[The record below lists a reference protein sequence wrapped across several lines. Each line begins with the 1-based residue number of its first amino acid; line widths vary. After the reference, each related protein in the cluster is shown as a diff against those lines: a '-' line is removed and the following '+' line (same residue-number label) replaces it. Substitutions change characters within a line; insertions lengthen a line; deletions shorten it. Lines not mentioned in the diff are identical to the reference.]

1 MSLFVVLTKKWH
13 SKAVRHPTEIGRPTA
28 LLCFFCNYSRFILLP
43 SLCARFLNN
52 RTMILFIRANVWR
65 CVNRLEFGRKNCKD
79 SPSLKEPALQRAI
92 LNCIQSTVTDRQ
104 EIANLVRETEK
115 NILIAESS
123 GEDPTAMF
131 ERIRQIDQEMSSLL
145 ELVVNSDTPEIYD
158 GKFKSLSDEKA
169 ALQKKLDSMTKQA
182 EADSRSRKR
191 LEKLLGEITESEVQL
206 TDYNDEFI
214 RRVVEQ
220 VTVLSAT
227 QIEVRFV
234 GGYSK
239 IGSIE

>member
-1 MSLFVVLTKKWH
+1 MSRTVCF
-13 SKAVRHPTEIGRPTA
+13 PTDTTPYSGGIKLAIIVMFCVIPMVAWAAT
-28 LLCFFCNYSRFILLP
+28 LLAMSNLL
-43 SLCARFLNN
+43 
-52 RTMILFIRANVWR
+52 
-65 CVNRLEFGRKNCKD
+65 G
-79 SPSLKEPALQRAI
+79 
-92 LNCIQSTVTDRQ
+92 
-104 EIANLVRETEK
+104 
-115 NILIAESS
+115 
-123 GEDPTAMF
+123 
-131 ERIRQIDQEMSSLL
+131 
-145 ELVVNSDTPEIYD
+145 LVVNSDTPEIYD

-169 ALQKKLDSMTKQA
+169 ALQQKLDSMTKQA
-182 EADSRSRKR
+182 EADSRSQKQ

-239 IGSIE
+239 VGCIE